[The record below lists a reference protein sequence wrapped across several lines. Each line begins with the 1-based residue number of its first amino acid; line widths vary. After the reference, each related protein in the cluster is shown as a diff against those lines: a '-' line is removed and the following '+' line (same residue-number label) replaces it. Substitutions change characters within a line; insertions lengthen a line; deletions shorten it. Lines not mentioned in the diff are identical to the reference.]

1 MIKNAKLDKEGGILG
16 TSHPKALTE
25 VEKIQINLDLGDI
38 WRDQNPLDKRFT
50 WRRRKP
56 SISCQLHFFLLSRHL
71 YGKVAK
77 SDIVAGYKT
86 DHSMIS
92 LSLGLT
98 KNIRGTGLWKLNTSF
113 LIDEEYLKCI
123 KKVILK
129 SCDDYKDDK
138 DVNDALLWEMIKLK
152 VRESSILSLGEQTKP
167 NSTIRSPT

>member
-25 VEKIQINLDLGDI
+25 VEKIQINHDLGNI

-50 WRRRKP
+50 WRRRNP
-56 SISCQLHFFLLSRHL
+56 SISCRLDFFLLSRHL

-98 KNIRGTGLWKLNTSF
+98 EIIRGPGLWKLNTSF
-113 LIDEEYLKCI
+113 LID
-123 KKVILK
+123 
-129 SCDDYKDDK
+129 
-138 DVNDALLWEMIKLK
+138 DVSPPCQ
-152 VRESSILSLGEQTKP
+152 RELRGHS
-167 NSTIRSPT
+167 

>member
-25 VEKIQINLDLGDI
+25 VEKIQINHDLGNI

-56 SISCQLHFFLLSRHL
+56 SKSCQLDFFLLSRHL

-98 KNIRGTGLWKLNTSF
+98 KNIRGTGLF
-113 LIDEEYLKCI
+113 PDRRR
-123 KKVILK
+123 ILK
-129 SCDDYKDDK
+129 
-138 DVNDALLWEMIKLK
+138 MHQ
-152 VRESSILSLGEQTKP
+152 ESHP
-167 NSTIRSPT
+167 

>member
-16 TSHPKALTE
+16 TSHPKVLTE
-25 VEKIQINLDLGDI
+25 VEEIQINLDLGDI

-50 WRRRKP
+50 WRRRNP
-56 SISCQLHFFLLSRHL
+56 SISCRLDFFLLSRHL

-98 KNIRGTGLWKLNTSF
+98 ENIRGPGLWKLNTSF
-113 LIDEEYLKCI
+113 LSDEEYLRANVC
-123 KKVILK
+123 
-129 SCDDYKDDK
+129 
-138 DVNDALLWEMIKLK
+138 NF
-152 VRESSILSLGEQTKP
+152 RESVDSRKVLNFFIFCSNNLYSTLSSKITLKLVTAFYFFRNQAKFEKL
-167 NSTIRSPT
+167 